1 MNALFLPGI
10 IAPASIRYAPLLPH
24 LKGVGACVCDLA
36 VYAGAEPPADYS
48 IDTEIASIDANA
60 DRAGFDRFHLY
71 AHSGG
76 GACALAYIA
85 KRPDRVLTLTV
96 DEPASD
102 LTAADHADPYWKLI
116 DEARSLPDR
125 EATVAFLK
133 LQLAPDVE
141 PPIPPGPPPPWLAK
155 RPAGIRAISR
165 ELERYEVDPARYR
178 AFKAPV
184 LYTHGSKSH
193 PRWLAM
199 RDRLA
204 GLFPDFRSELFEGLH
219 HLNTSHQAEPA
230 RTADLLRAHWAR
242 AAG

>member
-1 MNALFLPGI
+1 MNVLLLPGI
-10 IAPASIRYAPLLPH
+10 VAPASVRYAPLLQH
-24 LKGVGACVCDLA
+24 LKDVDARTCELA
-36 VYAGAEPPADYS
+36 VYAGDAPPANYS
-48 IDTEIASIDANA
+48 LDMEIASIAAHA
-60 DRAGFDRFHLY
+60 DRAGFDRFHLC

-76 GACALAYIA
+76 GACALAFIA
-85 KRPDRVLTLTV
+85 KHPERVLTLAV

-102 LTAADHADPYWKLI
+102 LTHEDHIDPYWKLI

-125 EATVAFLK
+125 EATIAFLR
-133 LQLAPDVE
+133 LQLAPGVE
-141 PPIPPGPPPPWLAK
+141 PQIPPGAPPPWMAK

-165 ELERYEVDPARYR
+165 QLETYEVDLDRFR
-178 AFKAPV
+178 TFRAPV

-219 HLNTSHQAEPA
+219 HLNTSHQAEPE
-230 RTADLLRAHWAR
+230 RTAALLRAHWAR
-242 AAG
+242 VA

>member
-10 IAPASIRYAPLLPH
+10 VAPASLRYAPLLQH
-24 LKGVGACVCDLA
+24 LKDVNALVCELA
-36 VYAGAEPPADYS
+36 VYAGDSPPPNYS
-48 IDTEIASIDANA
+48 IDTEIDAIDAAA
-60 DRAGFDRFHLY
+60 DRAKFDRFHLC

-85 KRPDRVLTLTV
+85 KRPERVLTLAV
-96 DEPASD
+96 DEPATD
-102 LTAADHADPYWKLI
+102 LTAGDHADPYWKLI

-125 EATVAFLK
+125 EATLAFLR
-133 LQLAPDVE
+133 LQLAPGAL
-141 PPIPPGPPPPWLAK
+141 PPIPQGAPPPWMAK

-165 ELERYEVDPARYR
+165 VLERYEVDPDRYR
-178 AFKAPV
+178 SFHKPV
-184 LYTHGSKSH
+184 LYTHGSMSH
-193 PRWLAM
+193 PRWIAM

-204 GLFPDFRSELFEGLH
+204 GLFPDFRAELFEGLH

-242 AAG
+242 A